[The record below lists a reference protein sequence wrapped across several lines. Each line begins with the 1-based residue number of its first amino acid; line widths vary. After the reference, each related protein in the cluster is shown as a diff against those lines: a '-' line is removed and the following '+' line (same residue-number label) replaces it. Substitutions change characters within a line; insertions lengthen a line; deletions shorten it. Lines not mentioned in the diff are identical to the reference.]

1 MRCLKKYRR
10 APTPISRAAIPPI
23 TMPAMAPPLN
33 DDEDLDGVELAA
45 ADVGCAITGEVV
57 EGATVTV
64 VADTVDSAGAE
75 VCVEATSDAM
85 PPAVRLT

>member
-33 DDEDLDGVELAA
+33 DDEDLRVELAA

-64 VADTVDSAGAE
+64 VADTVDFAGAE